1 MNKKSINFWRFLPL
15 LLLAFIAFKL
25 INQTEILY
33 NIYNMVMTLI
43 SPIIWAIVLAYL
55 LNPVLKASQKHFR
68 MNRLVGVL
76 FVYVLLLILLVGLVL
91 IIVPTMSNSIS
102 DIVLDFPSHAQDV
115 NKWAMDRIQDMRSLE
130 KFINAYDI
138 KLESLFPNSIV
149 DQISEMTND
158 LKDVF
163 LSMGRTIF
171 DITSGLFKFIM
182 GLILSLYI
190 LLDKEGLAASF
201 KRTIRAFLGEQK
213 ARRIFDLL
221 QEIDDVFAKYLIGKT
236 IDSLIIGVI
245 CYVGLILLGV
255 KYSLLFAFIVAVTNM
270 IPYFGPFI
278 GAFPTIVVTFLY
290 SPIQALWVAIF
301 ILVLQQVD
309 GNIIGPMILGERV
322 GMSPLWIIIA
332 ILFGGG
338 LFGIPGMLLG
348 VPVSAV
354 IRNIVNRHVDS
365 VLESRQEP
373 EKLSDGCV

>member
-1 MNKKSINFWRFLPL
+1 MNNKSINFWRFLPL

-33 NIYNMVMTLI
+33 NIYHLVTTLI
-43 SPIIWAIVLAYL
+43 SPIIWAVVIAYL
-55 LNPVLKASQKHFR
+55 LNPVLKACQKHLH

-76 FVYVLLLILLVGLVL
+76 FVYTLLLILLVGLVI
-91 IIVPTMSNSIS
+91 IIVPTITNSIS
-102 DIVLDFPSHAQDV
+102 DIVLDFPSHAEDV
-115 NKWAMDRIQDMRSLE
+115 NNWAIERLQDMRSLE

-138 KLESLFPNSIV
+138 KIESLMPDSIV
-149 DQISEMTND
+149 NQLSEMTNN

-190 LLDKEGLAASF
+190 LLDKESLVRSF
-201 KRTIRAFLGEQK
+201 NRTLRAFLGEQK
-213 ARRIFDLL
+213 ARRVLEFL
-221 QEIDDVFAKYLIGKT
+221 QEVDVVFGKYLIGKT
-236 IDSLIIGVI
+236 IDSIIIGII
-245 CYVGLILLGV
+245 CYIGLFLLGV
-255 KYSLLFAFIVAVTNM
+255 RYSLLFAFVVAVTNM

-278 GAFPTIVVTFLY
+278 GAFPTIAVTFLY
-290 SPIQALWVAIF
+290 SPIQAFWVAVF

-354 IRNIVNRHVDS
+354 IRNIVNRHVDK
-365 VLESRQEP
+365 VLAEQTEVV
-373 EKLSDGCV
+373 KVTD